1 VAGGHRGPT
10 HSLLGLAVTA
20 AIGLLLQA
28 TLAWWALPR
37 GVLAHL
43 MLDTLTGGGG
53 PWLWPWR
60 KHLRAQWALHTG
72 SGVGHGGVFPLLLAM
87 VAVEGMGLM

>member
-1 VAGGHRGPT
+1 
-10 HSLLGLAVTA
+10 LGLAVTA

-60 KHLRAQWALHTG
+60 KHLRVRWALHTG
-72 SGVGHGGVFPLLLAM
+72 SWVENAIVFPLLLVTAA
-87 VAVEGMGLM
+87 VAGLALLPGGGLR